1 MQPLH
6 LQQVLLYAA
15 TRLITAASL
24 KAQSSAHRSSGGVG
38 CFHTRSDVSLI
49 DVEMMD
55 GEVLCS
61 LKKRGRPIDINNH
74 RSSSE
79 FYSIVKYTP
88 LLRMEARALKNPYPD
103 YNGNPASTQSLF
115 DSQGKLTPEFSQR
128 IRGKVC
134 QLLEVMEDGLK
145 SANPRD
151 CTSYT
156 GWTGISL
163 LYLHLHDVLGDAT
176 FLTKA
181 LDAVGRNLHSLTRR
195 HDVTFLCGDAGPL
208 AVAAAVFHRMQRPH
222 EATDCLNRLLQLHP
236 GVVAGTGDL
245 PDELLYGRVGYLY
258 ALVFINQQLGQNRV
272 PLQYIQQISEAVLA
286 SGENLSKKLRI
297 QEQTPLMYAWY
308 QEQYVGAAHG
318 LAGIYYYLMQ
328 VSQTTRQLSGESK
341 AVVILLQLRIALSNC
356 VTTETPRALIVLCR
370 AHCLHASTIC
380 VDGHSVTPSP
390 LVRNLGIY
398 MDPALSF
405 KSHINH
411 VTKTSFFHLRNIAR
425 LRPTL
430 SCMVSPPLFFKNCN
444 MFKTPLPDCSPTPPP
459 ENTSRPS
466 CPGFVVGE
474 ERVHSLVRPS
484 VDQVSRLHSPG
495 GNYPASLGDEG
506 HPLVH
511 WCHGAPGV
519 VYMLLQ
525 AYRVFG
531 EGQYLS
537 DAVRCGEVVWRWGL
551 LKKGYG
557 LCHGAAGNAYT
568 FLALYRLTLDPKHL
582 YRACMFADWCMRY
595 GEHGCRTP
603 DTPFSLFEGMAGTIY
618 FLADLL
624 QPMKSKFPAFEV

>member
-1 MQPLH
+1 MSHTPAI
-6 LQQVLLYAA
+6 LLYQ
-15 TRLITAASL
+15 ITSSSDTTPREAERRPAGVVSPPEAVR
-24 KAQSSAHRSSGGVG
+24 AQSSAHRSSGGVG

-61 LKKRGRPIDINNH
+61 LKKRWLSVGVIYFQDTRKQQCLNLSLRHIFNPSEEDLDINNH

-356 VTTETPRALIVLCR
+356 VTTETPRALIKPW
-370 AHCLHASTIC
+370 HLHGPCTLLQ
-380 VDGHSVTPSP
+380 VTHKP
-390 LVRNLGIY
+390 R
-398 MDPALSF
+398 
-405 KSHINH
+405 HQ
-411 VTKTSFFHLRNIAR
+411 NI
-425 LRPTL
+425 LL
-430 SCMVSPPLFFKNCN
+430 
-444 MFKTPLPDCSPTPPP
+444 PPP
-459 ENTSRPS
+459 EHSTPSTHSLLYGLPSTVLQKLQYVQNSAARLLTHTPSREHITPILRQLHWLP
-466 CPGFVVGE
+466 PGFVVGE

-495 GNYPASLGDEG
+495 GELPPPAWAMRATRWST
-506 HPLVH
+506 
-511 WCHGAPGV
+511 GAMEPQG
-519 VYMLLQ
+519 
-525 AYRVFG
+525 
-531 EGQYLS
+531 S
-537 DAVRCGEVVWRWGL
+537 STCS
-551 LKKGYG
+551 
-557 LCHGAAGNAYT
+557 
-568 FLALYRLTLDPKHL
+568 
-582 YRACMFADWCMRY
+582 
-595 GEHGCRTP
+595 CRPT
-603 DTPFSLFEGMAGTIY
+603 G
-618 FLADLL
+618 
-624 QPMKSKFPAFEV
+624 